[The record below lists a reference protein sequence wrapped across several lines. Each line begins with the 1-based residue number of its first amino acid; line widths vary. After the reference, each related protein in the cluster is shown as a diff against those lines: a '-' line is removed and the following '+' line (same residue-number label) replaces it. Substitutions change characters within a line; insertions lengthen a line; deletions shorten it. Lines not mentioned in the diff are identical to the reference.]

1 MEEMYDY
8 WLHNVP
14 GIGNKTMEK
23 LFSLFPSKELY
34 YCKDLQRHSLDKILS
49 AKQKQNLEES
59 RKQWNLEKEWERLKE
74 QKIQLLRKGTKD
86 YPEGLEK
93 IKDAPPILYL
103 KGKKEILRKPAVA
116 VIGARACSG
125 YGKQMAKELGERLA
139 KMGIVVVSGMA
150 RGIDGISQWSALEKG
165 GESIG
170 VLGNGV
176 EICYPPENWPLYERL
191 GKEGCLISEN
201 LPFTKPS
208 AGLFPLRNRI
218 ISGLA
223 DMVVVVESREK
234 SGTQITVDMAL
245 EQGKDVYAVPGRATD
260 SLSRGCNKLIGQGA
274 GIIVSVDEFLEEI
287 CPALN
292 VKYEKKE
299 EKVNVKLSGQ
309 ERQIIKILGTEMKS
323 MEDIYQEIKKEEETV
338 TLEQVMESVL
348 QLQMKYVLEEENG
361 YYLCRNISV
370 MQELESDYI
379 C

>member
-23 LFSLFPSKELY
+23 LFSLFSSKELY
-34 YCKDLQRHSLDKILS
+34 YCKDWQSHSLDKILS
-49 AKQKQNLEES
+49 AKQKHNLAES
-59 RKQWNLEKEWERLKE
+59 RKKWNPEREWERLQE

-86 YPEGLEK
+86 YPESLEK

-191 GKEGCLISEN
+191 GKEGGLISEN

-260 SLSRGCNKLIGQGA
+260 SLSKGCNKLIGQGA

-292 VKYEKKE
+292 VKYERKE
-299 EKVNVKLSGQ
+299 EKVNVKLSRQ
-309 ERQIIKILGTEMKS
+309 EKQIIKTLGTEMKS
-323 MEDIYQEIKKEEETV
+323 MEDIYQEIKEKEETV
-338 TLEQVMESVL
+338 TLEQVMENVL

-370 MQELESDYI
+370 MQGVESDYI